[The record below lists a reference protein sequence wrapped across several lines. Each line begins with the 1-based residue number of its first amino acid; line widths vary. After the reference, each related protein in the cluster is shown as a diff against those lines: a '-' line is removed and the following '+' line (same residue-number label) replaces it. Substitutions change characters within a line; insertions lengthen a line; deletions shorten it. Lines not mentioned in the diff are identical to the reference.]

1 VQPLP
6 QSLRKNNGLDSE
18 SRTITALDVERQEC
32 TRMRPLAFRKE
43 AELNVLNHGVTVL
56 PESSNGHGVL
66 LAAAIQDFLDEKR
79 VQRKL
84 KTYA

>member
-1 VQPLP
+1 MHQDAASRIP
-6 QSLRKNNGLDSE
+6 QG
-18 SRTITALDVERQEC
+18 SRTKRAD
-32 TRMRPLAFRKE
+32 
-43 AELNVLNHGVTVL
+43 HGVTVL

-79 VQRKL
+79 VQRKP